1 MITKKGCFS
10 TLFICISVWS
20 FGQIVN
26 IPDANFKNKLL
37 SSSTLIA
44 TAQAVDGQNI
54 AIDAN
59 SDSEISTSE
68 ALAVYYLDVHSS
80 SIDNLMGIEA
90 FTNLKSLLC
99 YQNNL
104 TVLPVADL
112 VNLYAIDCR
121 FNTLSDLSALE
132 NLTLLYDLTIDNNP
146 VTTINLQN
154 LHNLWRLQCSRTL
167 LSEINLCGTAVSF
180 FWCEDC
186 LNLQTASVKNNVIS
200 PQLRST
206 LEATPP
212 GIPVFNF
219 GNTPLLS
226 NICYD
231 EGELNAVQN
240 SGIIAANVSLTN
252 DCEALC
258 TLLDSEIFTT
268 DNTFELTPNPVESL
282 LTITFNN
289 LTAVSSII
297 IYNTLGQIVKSF
309 DVKGNT
315 SIDAAK
321 LKTGTYF
328 IEINTNNGKTTK
340 KFVKL

>member
-1 MITKKGCFS
+1 MKKEYFS
-10 TLFICISVWS
+10 ALFICISAWS

-37 SSSTLIA
+37 LSSSLIS
-44 TAQAVDGQNI
+44 TAIDIDGQNI
-54 AIDAN
+54 AVDAN
-59 SDSEISTSE
+59 SDNEISTAE
-68 ALAVYYLDVHSS
+68 ALAVYYLDVDSS
-80 SIDNLMGIEA
+80 SIANLTGVEA
-90 FTNLKSLLC
+90 FTNLKGLWC

-104 TVLPVADL
+104 TELPIADL
-112 VNLYAIDCR
+112 VNLESVYCR
-121 FNTLSDLSALE
+121 SNALSNLSPLE
-132 NLTLLYDLTIDNNP
+132 NLVLLTDLTIDDNP

-200 PQLRST
+200 PQLRSA
-206 LEATPP
+206 LEGTPP

-219 GNTPLLS
+219 ANTPLLT

-258 TLLDSEIFTT
+258 AVLDSEIFTA
-268 DNTFELTPNPVESL
+268 DNTFELTPNPVESML
-282 LTITFNN
+282 NITFNN
-289 LTAVSSII
+289 VTAVNSISIYNMLGQKVKSVDFKENSSI
-297 IYNTLGQIVKSF
+297 
-309 DVKGNT
+309 DV
-315 SIDAAK
+315 SQ
-321 LKTGTYF
+321 LKKGTYF
-328 IEINTNNGKTTK
+328 IEITSNSGKTTK
-340 KFVKL
+340 KFVKI